1 MLYKHSQSGWV
12 IIFSVGNT
20 SLIFLVLAF
29 FLQMSIIG
37 WIAIFLLVLTLFIFG
52 SLTIEVTS
60 EKLKW
65 YFGIG
70 LVRKSIFLQE
80 IQTVS
85 IVKNPWYYGWGIRL
99 TPHGWLYNVSGTR
112 GVEIELKSGKKFRL
126 GSDEPEK
133 LAEVIDNGIR

>member
-1 MLYKHSQSGWV
+1 MLYKHTQSGWV

-20 SLIFLVLAF
+20 SLILLLLAF

-85 IVKNPWYYGWGIRL
+85 IIKNSWYYGWGIRL

-133 LAEVIDNGIR
+133 LAQVIDNGIR

>member
-1 MLYKHSQSGWV
+1 MLYKHTQSGWV
-12 IIFSVGNT
+12 IIFTVGNT
-20 SLIFLVLAF
+20 SLIFLLLAF
-29 FLQMSIIG
+29 FLKMSIIA

-65 YFGIG
+65 YFGIS
-70 LVRKSIFLQE
+70 LVRKSIFLHE

-85 IVKNPWYYGWGIRL
+85 IIKNPWYYGWGIRL

-133 LAEVIDNGIR
+133 LAQIIDNGIR

>member
-99 TPHGWLYNVSGTR
+99 TPHGWLNNVSGTR